1 LSDFQSAICNLKS
14 EIKSILIIKPSSLG
28 DIVHTLPAVAAIRDA
43 HPDAEITWVI
53 NPEWTTLL
61 RGNPDLNHVHI
72 FPRGDFSGLNA
83 PRTFWPWIKKTRSL
97 QPDVGFDFQGLLRS
111 ALIGKIS
118 RAREVWGM
126 SDGREGSRLFYKKVA
141 KVDRRAHAVDRY
153 LKLAEAFGAPIN
165 QLRFPLPTGDPLPRF
180 DPFPP
185 YLLLHPFSRGARKSL
200 RSSVVEKICAAFDPV
215 RVVIVGKSSRRITV
229 PENCVNLLNQTTL
242 LQMIWLIRGARFVIS
257 VDSGPMHIA
266 AAVTS
271 QLVSIHTWS
280 DPRRVGPYN
289 ASAWIWKNGQLLRAG
304 EITEATNLKKGRA
317 FREADIGS
325 LVELVGDIPEVPE
338 ARRNAAPEP
347 PGQGADPADR

>member
-1 LSDFQSAICNLKS
+1 
-14 EIKSILIIKPSSLG
+14 
-28 DIVHTLPAVAAIRDA
+28 
-43 HPDAEITWVI
+43 
-53 NPEWTTLL
+53 
-61 RGNPDLNHVHI
+61 
-72 FPRGDFSGLNA
+72 LNA

-97 QPDVGFDFQGLLRS
+97 QPDVALDFQGLLRS

-126 SDGREGSRLFYKKVA
+126 SDGREGSRLFYKQIA

-153 LKLAEAFGAPIN
+153 LKLAETFGAPIN

-185 YLLLHPFSRGARKSL
+185 YIVLHPFARGARKSL
-200 RSSVVEKICAAFDPV
+200 RSSIVEKICAAFDPV
-215 RVVIVGKSSRRITV
+215 RVVIVGKSSRRVTV

-304 EITEATNLKKGRA
+304 ELTDATNLKKGRA
-317 FREADIGS
+317 FREADIQS
-325 LVELVGDIPEVPE
+325 LVELVGDIPEVP
-338 ARRNAAPEP
+338 RV
-347 PGQGADPADR
+347 